1 VIPEQPKTP
10 INPSIAAE
18 SDPENRIAAPAE
30 DLRITHPLL
39 RSTRDYWKAT
49 RGSALHRPNPLP
61 RHVDIRVSDPVR
73 PRALRVLQA
82 LFSALERRRY
92 PITDGEGG
100 TIQVK
105 VLGETC
111 NLVVWERQRQVR
123 GERRRLRTPDLFKNK
138 NPYDLVFT
146 GELELRVEER
156 YGKRWVISDTKA
168 GPVENRLNE
177 VVIALVGAALAAK
190 ESREVQERAKLA
202 EIERERERARA
213 LQLERKELAR
223 VKRLDEL
230 SEASHRHRR
239 LTAFRDELRAA
250 TGEVN
255 PDTELGRWLGWI
267 DGYLDEIDVLKTFRK
282 RAPRLTLYHCAST
295 YAAGSI
301 LANGFEDIAP
311 THGESK
317 NPPASVTFTDV
328 PMRGIYGG
336 TTCIEIEVPEE
347 DVLPYE
353 FPRDRL
359 GYRKFSLP
367 ADIVNG
373 YPRRPTT
380 A

>member
-1 VIPEQPKTP
+1 
-10 INPSIAAE
+10 
-18 SDPENRIAAPAE
+18 
-30 DLRITHPLL
+30 
-39 RSTRDYWKAT
+39 
-49 RGSALHRPNPLP
+49 
-61 RHVDIRVSDPVR
+61 
-73 PRALRVLQA
+73 

-100 TIQVK
+100 AIQVK

-111 NLVVWERQRQVR
+111 HLVVRERQRQVR

-156 YGKRWVISDTKA
+156 YGKRWVVSDTKA
-168 GPVENRLNE
+168 GPVDKRLNE

-190 ESREVQERAKLA
+190 GYREVQERAKLA
-202 EIERERERARA
+202 EMERERERAKA

-223 VKRLDEL
+223 IKRLEEL

-282 RAPRLTLYHCAST
+282 RAARLTLYHCAST

-301 LANGFEDIAP
+301 LANGFEDIARS
-311 THGESK
+311 HGESK
-317 NPPASVTFTDV
+317 DLPASVAFTDV

-336 TTCIEIEVPEE
+336 TACIEIEVPEE

-353 FPRDRL
+353 SPRDPL

-373 YPRRPTT
+373 YPRRPATT
-380 A
+380 